1 MTEFVLTNA
10 QVRFGGRDI
19 TGILNQISLEAN
31 RALPES
37 TVFGQTS
44 VRRVSGV
51 RDANITVNGWWD
63 SGADLDVFTQHT
75 GNASEVLSVVPEN
88 ATEGSVAYSL
98 QGEQATYNP
107 GAAHGE
113 VFPFSLELQSRN
125 PLIQG
130 RLLGSGTKSAT
141 GNSSPFQLGNV
152 PAGSRV
158 WAALHVTSQ
167 AGTSPTI
174 DVILES
180 DSDSA
185 FSGSETTRITFAQVT
200 TTLSAQ
206 ILSAA
211 GSITDVHW
219 RLAWT
224 LGGGSP
230 VYDIFAVVGITAG

>member
-10 QVRFGGRDI
+10 QIRFGGRDL
-19 TGILNQISLEAN
+19 TGILNQVALEAN

-37 TVFGQTS
+37 TVFGQTT
-44 VRRVSGV
+44 VTRASGV
-51 RDANITVNGWWD
+51 RDGSINVNGWWD
-63 SGADLDVFTQHT
+63 SGADADFFTQHT
-75 GNASEVLSVVPEN
+75 ANAAEVMSVAAEN
-88 ATEGSVAYSL
+88 AVEGSVAYSL
-98 QGEQATYNP
+98 QGEQANYTP

-113 VFPFSLELQSRN
+113 VFAFVLELQSRN
-125 PLIQG
+125 PLVQG
-130 RLLGSGTKSAT
+130 RLLGSGTKSST

-158 WAALHVTSQ
+158 WAALHVTAQ
-167 AGTSPTI
+167 AGSTPTI

-180 DSDSA
+180 DASSA
-185 FSGSETTRITFAQVT
+185 FSGSETTRITFAQVG

-206 ILSAA
+206 ILSAS
-211 GSITDVHW
+211 GPITDTHW

-230 VYDIFAVVGITAG
+230 VYDIFATVGITAG